1 MRRRVHAVV
10 IARRRGDRLIQTLE
24 GVRGQTQ
31 SPDTT
36 VVVDLTGDAS
46 AEEMFREQLGRDS
59 SVSIVKGRPA
69 MGWSEALN
77 AARGTL
83 PDDGWAW
90 VLRDDTTPQAD
101 ALAHLHSAVDG
112 APSVVMA
119 GPKQRISDHSGWLR
133 EFGETITTW
142 GERQAIVDR
151 ELDQGQYDRMSDVMA
166 LGDAGLLIQLGVFDA
181 LGGADPAL
189 DPLDA
194 PLDLGIRA
202 RLAGHRVVAVPEAI
216 VFVERGPADWRAG
229 RNLGGATMFRL
240 DRAAWLYRRFAYCA
254 WWALIPL
261 VLLALP
267 GALIRSAWQFGAKR
281 PDLAVSEVVAT
292 FSALWRLPQAVVAKM
307 RLGQSKTVSWAAIS
321 PLRMSPGD
329 HRRRR
334 QLRSEARYA
343 SAEESARALTRPAFW
358 PAGAWLIIGLGA
370 LGALISG
377 PLVGARALV
386 GGGLLP
392 LATSIESLWAEVRWL
407 QPYTVG
413 EVWGQ
418 QLVPADPAGLVLALL
433 GSLTWWSPSLALV
446 GLWFAAPLLSGLIAW
461 WAGSQFLQRQ
471 LATTVF
477 ALVWVLQPTFILA
490 LTEGRWQAVLLHMA
504 LPWLLATMLSAHRSW
519 QRAAAG
525 GFATALVTALAPVL
539 WPAVL
544 FGWLVAILAK
554 GWKAPGRA
562 LLGTLPLALI
572 PAVVWW
578 LPRWAAPGE
587 FAVLEGLGRYFAD
600 PGVAQQGTGS
610 DWWWYLLGWP
620 VTPPTAEIAGVSL
633 PFAPVAIWLAIPLVA
648 LALAVLS
655 TRRGDIQV
663 ALGVLVAAGL
673 ITAVSASG
681 IAQGYLG
688 TELVSVW
695 SGSAVMVI
703 VLGLGAAAAAT
714 LDELQPESFAWGSG
728 VLARRVSAGILA
740 AATVVTAAGAIAPL
754 GGGLWAE
761 QALVQARGEARTVPA
776 LVAAEARSHPAQGTL
791 VITQGQEPGVF
802 GASIVRG
809 VGNTLERSSSLYRQR
824 PAAADMFTAQRAS
837 LVAAIVQPSSAD
849 PRSTLHDLHIR
860 FILFRGDANSD
871 AARTMGQRPYFI
883 QSGATETSVLFQ
895 VDLGPPATPEQLAPS
910 GSEARADGLWLVTW
924 LLWGVLALP
933 TERTPRRRSEEG
945 DDASSLQRV
954 LDEDTDD

>member
-24 GVRGQTQ
+24 ALRAQRL

-46 AEEMFREQLGRDS
+46 SEEMFREQLGRDS
-59 SVSIVKGRPA
+59 TVTIISGRPA

-77 AARGTL
+77 VARTTL
-83 PDDGWAW
+83 PEDGWMW
-90 VLRDDTTPQAD
+90 VLRDDTTPQDD
-101 ALAHLHSAVDG
+101 ALMHLHSAVDG

-119 GPKQRISDHSGWLR
+119 GPKQRMTDHPGWLR
-133 EFGETITTW
+133 EFGETITVW

-166 LGDAGLLIQLGVFDA
+166 VGDAGLLIQLGVFDA

-202 RLAGHRVVAVPEAI
+202 RLAGHRVMAVPQAV

-229 RNLGGATMFRL
+229 KDLGSATMFRL
-240 DRAAWLYRRFAYCA
+240 DRATWLYRRFAYSA

-261 VLLALP
+261 VVVALP
-267 GALIRSAWQFGAKR
+267 GALVRSAWQFAAKR
-281 PDLAVSEVVAT
+281 PDLAVSEIVAT
-292 FSALWRLPQAVVAKM
+292 LFALWRLPQAIVAKM
-307 RLGQSKTVSWAAIS
+307 RLGQSKTVSWAAIA

-334 QLRSEARYA
+334 QLRAEARFA

-358 PAGAWLIIGLGA
+358 PAGAWLIVGLAA
-370 LGALISG
+370 LGAFISG

-418 QLVPADPAGLVLALL
+418 QLVPADPATLVLALI

-446 GLWFAAPLLSGLIAW
+446 GVWFAAPLISGLIAW

-490 LTEGRWQAVLLHMA
+490 LTEGRWQAVVLHMA
-504 LPWLLATMLSAHRSW
+504 LPWLFATMLTAHTSW

-525 GFATALVTALAPVL
+525 GFATAIVTALAPVL

-544 FGWLVAILAK
+544 FGWLVVILAK
-554 GWKAPGRA
+554 GWKQPGRA
-562 LLGTLPLALI
+562 LLGTLPLALV
-572 PAVVWW
+572 PGLVWW
-578 LPRWAAPGE
+578 IPRWAAPGE
-587 FAVLEGLGRYFAD
+587 IGLVEGLGRFLAD
-600 PGVAQQGTGS
+600 PGVAHAAGGAH
-610 DWWWYLLGWP
+610 WWWYLLGWP
-620 VTPPTAEIAGVSL
+620 VTPTTAQLGGVSFEL
-633 PFAPVAIWLAIPLVA
+633 STIALWLAIPLVA
-648 LALAVLS
+648 LALAVFS

-663 ALGVLVAAGL
+663 ALGAFILVGL
-673 ITAVSASG
+673 VTAVSATG
-681 IAQGYLG
+681 ISQGYLG
-688 TELVSVW
+688 TQLVSIW
-695 SGSAVMVI
+695 PGSAVFVI
-703 VLGLGAAAAAT
+703 VLGLAAAAAST
-714 LDELQPESFAWGSG
+714 VDELQPESFAWGAG
-728 VLARRVSAGILA
+728 VGARRVSAGVLSVAVVLTAFATITPLA
-740 AATVVTAAGAIAPL
+740 
-754 GGGLWAE
+754 GGIWGE
-761 QALVQARGEARTVPA
+761 QSVVQARAEARTVPA
-776 LVAAEARSHPAQGTL
+776 IVAAEARSHPAQGTL
-791 VITQGQEPGVF
+791 IITQGATPEVF
-802 GASIVRG
+802 EAAIVRG
-809 VGNTLERSSSLYRQR
+809 VGNTLERQSSLYRQR
-824 PAAADMFTAQRAS
+824 PVGTDNFAAQRAA
-837 LVAAIVQPSSAD
+837 LVAAIVQPTSAD
-849 PRSTLHDLHIR
+849 PRASLQDLGIR
-860 FILFRGDANSD
+860 FILFRGDPDSD
-871 AARTMGQRPYFI
+871 AALTIGQRSYFI
-883 QSGATETSVLFQ
+883 QSGATDESVLFQ
-895 VDLGPPATPEQLAPS
+895 VDLGEPVVPEDITPTPS
-910 GSEARADGLWLVTW
+910 QARADGLWLVTW